1 MSMHV
6 MKATRT
12 LTLACAS
19 ACALL
24 AQAQIEQRVN
34 LMDGSVLAHPV
45 NAIDSITFSTAG
57 ASTLQI
63 HLMDNSVIPVEL
75 AAVDTVAFGNMST
88 WTFEDPRDGNVYSA
102 TTIGDQCWMT
112 ENLRYLP
119 SVVGG
124 GSGSAAALLY
134 YVHGY
139 NGTDVNAAMATSN
152 YQTYGVL
159 YNWRAA
165 MQGAPSSS
173 TNPSGVQ
180 GACPPGWHL
189 PSDAEVKQL
198 ELFLGLTQSQ
208 ANTTGYRG
216 TNQGSRLAGS
226 AGLWANGDL
235 KTHPLFGNTGFDAL
249 PGSVRAMGSSGFSNT
264 IGEQFSMWTAT
275 ENGANAW
282 YRVLYYTQ
290 TGVAR
295 LSIQKEYGMS
305 LRCVCDQ

>member
-1 MSMHV
+1 MSMYF
-6 MKATRT
+6 MIANRT
-12 LTLACAS
+12 LTLAFAG
-19 ACALL
+19 ACSLL
-24 AQAQIEQRVN
+24 AQAQVEQRVN
-34 LMDGSVLAHPV
+34 LLDGSVINHPV

-57 ASTLQI
+57 PSALEI

-75 AAVDTVAFGNMST
+75 VDVDTVAFGNMST
-88 WTFEDPRDGNVYSA
+88 WTFEDPRDGNVYAA
-102 TTIGDQCWMT
+102 TTIGDQCWMA

-119 SVVGG
+119 NVVGG
-124 GSGSAAALLY
+124 ASGSAAAWLY

-139 NGTDVNAAMATSN
+139 NGTNVNAAMATSH

-198 ELFLGLTQSQ
+198 ELYLGLSQSQ
-208 ANTTGYRG
+208 ANNTGYRG
-216 TNQGSRLAGS
+216 TNQGSRLAGN
-226 AGLWANGDL
+226 AGLWENGDL
-235 KTHPLFGNTGFDAL
+235 KTHQLFGNTGFDAL
-249 PGSVRAMGSSGFSNT
+249 PGSLRSLGTFGFSNT
-264 IGEQFSMWTAT
+264 IGEQFGMWTAT
-275 ENGANAW
+275 ENGSNAW
-282 YRVLYYTQ
+282 FRNLYYTQ
-290 TGVAR
+290 TGVYR
-295 LSIQKEYGMS
+295 SSIQKEYGMS